1 MMAIMGMAAVVIMGT
16 AAVAMMDMAVA
27 GATMVATTVMAT
39 MATAVMIMMT
49 TTGISATP
57 CSTIIDAGDGNRVTK
72 QEARF
77 RTEVS
82 AIKPRRATERQ
93 NPLRAKRHERFWR
106 RSVALRSR

>member
-1 MMAIMGMAAVVIMGT
+1 
-16 AAVAMMDMAVA
+16 
-27 GATMVATTVMAT
+27 
-39 MATAVMIMMT
+39 MIMMT

-82 AIKPRRATERQ
+82 TISHEG
-93 NPLRAKRHERFWR
+93 PLRDKIRFAR
-106 RSVALRSR
+106 SAMNFLARSVALRSR